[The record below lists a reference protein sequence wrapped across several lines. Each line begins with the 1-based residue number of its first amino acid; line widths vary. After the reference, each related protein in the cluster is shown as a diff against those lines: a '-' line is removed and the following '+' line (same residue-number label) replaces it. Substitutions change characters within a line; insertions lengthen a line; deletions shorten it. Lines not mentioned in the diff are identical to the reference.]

1 VLPDLLSPADVG
13 GVVPWRALCRD
24 GALVPLWNL
33 VAQRATVPTGPA
45 LRAGA
50 LATVL
55 HGQVV
60 VGGIAAAWVHC
71 GGPPPRRV
79 TALHKART
87 HRPWPDPAVQIT
99 QATLLA
105 NEIVDVGGV
114 SVTSVQRTGL
124 DVARDADTA
133 AALDWLRRLRGV
145 GFEVASA
152 RLALERRPRW
162 HGRNRIREVLDAFD
176 ADDRGPG
183 HDAALR
189 GGRLRPAAAGSAPP
203 GHP

>member
-1 VLPDLLSPADVG
+1 MLPDLLSPADVG

-33 VAQRATVPTGPA
+33 VAHRATIPAGPV

-60 VGGIAAAWVHC
+60 VGGTAAAWVHC

-87 HRPWPDPAVQIT
+87 HRPWPDPAVRIL

-105 NEIVDVGGV
+105 NEVVNVGGV

-124 DVARDADTA
+124 DVARDADTS
-133 AALDWLRRLRGV
+133 AALAWLARLGAV
-145 GFEVASA
+145 GFDVPSA

-162 HGRNRIREVLDAFD
+162 HGRNRIREVLDAFE
-176 ADDRGPG
+176 REPG
-183 HDAALR
+183 QAAAAL
-189 GGRLRPAAAGSAPP
+189 GPLRLRPAVAGSAPP
-203 GHP
+203 VHP